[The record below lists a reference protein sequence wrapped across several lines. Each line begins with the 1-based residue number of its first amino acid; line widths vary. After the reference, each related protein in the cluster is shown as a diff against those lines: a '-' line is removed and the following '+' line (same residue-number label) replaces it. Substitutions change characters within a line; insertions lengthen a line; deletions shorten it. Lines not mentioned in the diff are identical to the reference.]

1 MQLQNGMEEPLV
13 DQMQVVESLHLTFVV
28 KDALTSAMSLQN

>member
-28 KDALTSAMSLQN
+28 KDALTCAMSL